1 MTDTMRAPASAVTE
15 GEEAVAARVAELEI
29 RLARVEGAST
39 GWRERGQGIFDR
51 ILPAEAG
58 QHFRNA
64 AREQLL
70 GMRAIVDFWIARVDD
85 LDARSSPPPERETID
100 VE

>member
-1 MTDTMRAPASAVTE
+1 MTDMARTPARPRP
-15 GEEAVAARVAELEI
+15 GGAAALETRVAQLEN
-29 RLARVEGAST
+29 RLERVEAGGV
-39 GWRERGQGIFDR
+39 GWRERGQGLMDR
-51 ILPAEAG
+51 MLPPEAG
-58 QHFRNA
+58 VHFRNA

-85 LDARSSPPPERETID
+85 LDARAAPPPQRETIN

>member
-1 MTDTMRAPASAVTE
+1 MNETGHLGGADSTGGGVD
-15 GEEAVAARVAELEI
+15 ARIAELET
-29 RLARVEGAST
+29 RLARVEQGSAN
-39 GWRERGQGIFDR
+39 WRERGQGLFDR
-51 ILPAEAG
+51 VMPPEAG

-85 LDARSSPPPERETID
+85 LDASAAPPPERETIA

>member
-1 MTDTMRAPASAVTE
+1 MNETGRLGGVDSPGDGMD
-15 GEEAVAARVAELEI
+15 ARIAELEG
-29 RLARVEGAST
+29 RLARVEQGSAN
-39 GWRERGQGIFDR
+39 WRERGQGFFDR
-51 ILPAEAG
+51 VMPPEAG

-85 LDARSSPPPERETID
+85 LDSRAAPARERETIA

>member
-1 MTDTMRAPASAVTE
+1 MNETGRLAGADSQGGAVD
-15 GEEAVAARVAELEI
+15 ARIAELES
-29 RLARVEGAST
+29 RLARVEQGSVK
-39 GWRERGQGIFDR
+39 WRERGQGFFDR
-51 ILPAEAG
+51 VMPPEAG

-85 LDARSSPPPERETID
+85 LDAGAAPPPQRETIA